1 MTAELTEELTG
12 ILILERLALIAKD
25 SEIDSAIHQAR
36 LVATNLTRRTFKDE
50 KQATKYLQRQI
61 QLVQAR
67 LSRSR

>member
-1 MTAELTEELTG
+1 MTQELTEELTG
-12 ILILERLALIAKD
+12 ILIIERLALI
-25 SEIDSAIHQAR
+25 SEDHNIEPAIHQAR

-50 KQATKYLQRQI
+50 KQATEYLQRQI